1 MNTDSKNSNEDTA
14 MRRAGIFGKAL
25 PGLGA
30 ARAVIAS
37 AFLPSALLIGLASG
51 QVLGFETSAKQAIL
65 IDTETGTVLL
75 EKSPDELMH
84 PASMSKL
91 MTVYMVFERLGEGS
105 LKLDDTMRVSEKAWR
120 MGGSKMFVNV
130 DSRVSVEDLLR
141 GVIIQSGNDASIV
154 LAEGLASSEE
164 AFAEAMTRRAREL
177 GMNDSVF
184 KNATGWPDPEHL
196 VTSRDM
202 AALAQHVIRDYPEYY
217 PYFGET
223 TFTYNKIKQG
233 NRNPLLYRGAG
244 ADGLKTGH
252 TEQSGYGLVASAER
266 NGRRLILVVN
276 GLGSV
281 NARSREAER
290 LLDFGFRDFKNY
302 ELFGE
307 GETVDEA
314 PVWLG
319 EADTVPLV
327 LEAPLTVTMQRK
339 ARRDM
344 KVTVQMDRQIPAPV
358 KKGDRVATLVIT
370 APDSETIKKPLFAS
384 QDVDRRGLI
393 GRVTAAISHLV
404 FGPATN

>member
-1 MNTDSKNSNEDTA
+1 MNSKKGAA
-14 MRRAGIFGKAL
+14 MKRVSIFGKVF

-30 ARAVIAS
+30 AC
-37 AFLPSALLIGLASG
+37 ALFFGLMGG
-51 QVLGFETSAKQAIL
+51 QALGLETSAKQAIL
-65 IDTETGTVLL
+65 LDTRTGAILL
-75 EKSPDELMH
+75 EKASDELMH
-84 PASMSKL
+84 PSSMSKL

-105 LKLDDTMRVSEKAWR
+105 LKLEDTMRVSEKAWR

-130 DSRVSVEDLLR
+130 DSLVTVEDLLR
-141 GVIIQSGNDASIV
+141 GVIVQSGNDASIV

-164 AFAEAMTRRAREL
+164 AFAEEMTRRAREL
-177 GMNDSVF
+177 GMYDSTF

-196 VTSRDM
+196 VSSRDI
-202 AALAQHVIRDYPEYY
+202 AILAQHIIHDFPDYYH
-217 PYFGET
+217 YFSET

-252 TEQSGYGLVASAER
+252 TEAAGFGLVASSER
-266 NGRRLILVVN
+266 NGRRLVLVVN
-276 GLGSV
+276 GLDSV
-281 NARSREAER
+281 SARSREAER
-290 LLDFGFRDFKNY
+290 LLDFGFREFKNY

-319 EADTVPLV
+319 EANTVPLV
-327 LEAPLTVTMQRK
+327 LDAPLTITMQRK

-344 KVTVQMDRQIPAPV
+344 KVAVQMDKQVPAPV

-370 APDSETIKKPLFAS
+370 APDSETIERPLFAA
-384 QDVDRRGLI
+384 QDVDRRGLV

>member
-1 MNTDSKNSNEDTA
+1 
-14 MRRAGIFGKAL
+14 MRRVGIFGKAL
-25 PGLGA
+25 PGLGTA
-30 ARAVIAS
+30 CALIAS
-37 AFLPSALLIGLASG
+37 VLLPSIFLIGVANG
-51 QVLGFETSAKQAIL
+51 QVLGYETSAKQAIL
-65 IDTETGTVLL
+65 VDAETGAVLM
-75 EKSPDELMH
+75 EKASDELMH

-91 MTVYMVFERLGEGS
+91 MTVYMVFERLRDGS

-120 MGGSKMFVNV
+120 MGGSKMFVRV
-130 DSRVSVEDLLR
+130 DTLVTVEDLLR

-202 AALAQHVIRDYPEYY
+202 ATLAQHVIRDYPEYY
-217 PYFGET
+217 PYFAER

-276 GLGSV
+276 GLDSV

-290 LLDFGFRDFKNY
+290 LLDFGFREFKNY
-302 ELFGE
+302 ELFGD

-327 LEAPLTVTMQRK
+327 LEAPLTITMQRK
-339 ARRDM
+339 ARRNM
-344 KVTVQMDRQIPAPV
+344 KVVVQMDRPFPAPV

-370 APDSETIKKPLFAS
+370 AKDSTTIEKPLFAA

>member
-1 MNTDSKNSNEDTA
+1 MNTDSKNSNEGIT
-14 MRRAGIFGKAL
+14 MRRAGIFGRAL

-30 ARAVIAS
+30 AC
-37 AFLPSALLIGLASG
+37 ALLIGLASG
-51 QVLGFETSAKQAIL
+51 QVFGFETSAKQAIL
-65 IDTETGTVLL
+65 VDIETGAILL
-75 EKSPDELMH
+75 EKASDELMH

-91 MTVYMVFERLGEGS
+91 MTAYMVFERLGDGS

-120 MGGSKMFVNV
+120 MGGSKMFVEV
-130 DSRVSVEDLLR
+130 DSLVSVEDLLR
-141 GVIIQSGNDASIV
+141 GVIVQSGNDASIV
-154 LAEGLASSEE
+154 LAEGLASSED
-164 AFAEAMTRRAREL
+164 AFAESMTRRAREL
-177 GMNDSVF
+177 GMADSVF

-196 VTSRDM
+196 MTSRELAM
-202 AALAQHVIRDYPEYY
+202 LAQRIIRDFPVYY
-217 PYFGET
+217 RYFSET
-223 TFTYNKIKQG
+223 SFTYSKIKQG

-276 GLGSV
+276 GLDSV

-290 LLDFGFRDFKNY
+290 LLDFGFREFKNY
-302 ELFGE
+302 ELFGD

-327 LEAPLTVTMQRK
+327 LDAPLTITMQRK
-339 ARRDM
+339 ARRGM
-344 KVTVQMDRQIPAPV
+344 KVVVQMDRAIPAPV

-370 APDSETIKKPLFAS
+370 AKDSETIERPLFAA
-384 QDVDRRGLI
+384 QDVDRRGLV

>member
-1 MNTDSKNSNEDTA
+1 MNTNFKNSNEGTA

-25 PGLGA
+25 PGTGA
-30 ARAVIAS
+30 AC
-37 AFLPSALLIGLASG
+37 ALLIGLASG
-51 QVLGFETSAKQAIL
+51 QVLGFETSAKQALL
-65 IDTETGTVLL
+65 IDNETGTILL

-84 PASMSKL
+84 PASMTKL
-91 MTVYMVFERLGEGS
+91 MTVYMVFERLRDGS

-120 MGGSKMFVNV
+120 MGGSKMFVKV

-141 GVIIQSGNDASIV
+141 GVIVQSGNDASIV

-164 AFAEAMTRRAREL
+164 AFSEAMTRRAREL

-202 AALAQHVIRDYPEYY
+202 ATLAQHVIRDFPEYY
-217 PYFGET
+217 PYFSET

-266 NGRRLILVVN
+266 NGRRLILVLN
-276 GLGSV
+276 GLDSV
-281 NARSREAER
+281 SARSREAER
-290 LLDFGFRDFKNY
+290 LLDFGFREFKNY
-302 ELFGE
+302 ELFGD

-319 EADTVPLV
+319 EADTVPIV
-327 LEAPLTVTMQRK
+327 LEAPLTITMQRK

-344 KVTVQMDRQIPAPV
+344 KVVVQMDRPIPAPV

-370 APDSETIKKPLFAS
+370 AKDSATIEKPLFAA

-404 FGPATN
+404 FGPATD

>member
-1 MNTDSKNSNEDTA
+1 
-14 MRRAGIFGKAL
+14 MRRVGIFGKAL
-25 PGLGA
+25 PGLGTA
-30 ARAVIAS
+30 CALIAS
-37 AFLPSALLIGLASG
+37 VLLPSIFLIGVANG
-51 QVLGFETSAKQAIL
+51 QVLGYETSAKQAIL
-65 IDTETGTVLL
+65 VDAETGAVLM
-75 EKSPDELMH
+75 EKASDELMH

-91 MTVYMVFERLGEGS
+91 MTVYMVFERLRDGS

-120 MGGSKMFVNV
+120 MGGSKMFVRV
-130 DSRVSVEDLLR
+130 DTLVTVEDLLR

-202 AALAQHVIRDYPEYY
+202 ATLAQHVIRDYPEYY
-217 PYFGET
+217 PYFAER

-276 GLGSV
+276 GLDSV

-290 LLDFGFRDFKNY
+290 LLDFGFREFKNY
-302 ELFGE
+302 ELFGD

-327 LEAPLTVTMQRK
+327 LEAPLTITMQRK
-339 ARRDM
+339 ARRNM
-344 KVTVQMDRQIPAPV
+344 KVVVQMDRPIPAPV

-370 APDSETIKKPLFAS
+370 AKDSTTIEKPLFAA

>member
-1 MNTDSKNSNEDTA
+1 MK
-14 MRRAGIFGKAL
+14 RPGIFGKAL
-25 PGLGA
+25 SGLGA
-30 ARAVIAS
+30 AC
-37 AFLPSALLIGLASG
+37 ALIIGLTSG
-51 QVLGFETSAKQAIL
+51 QAFGFETSAKQAL
-65 IDTETGTVLL
+65 LVDYETGTILF
-75 EKSPDELMH
+75 EKASDELMR
-84 PASMSKL
+84 PASMSKV
-91 MTVYMVFERLGEGS
+91 MTVYMVFERLSAGS

-141 GVIIQSGNDASIV
+141 GVIVQSGNDASVV

-164 AFAEAMTRRAREL
+164 AFAEEMTRRAREL

-184 KNATGWPDPEHL
+184 KNATGWPHPEHL
-196 VTSRDM
+196 MTSRD
-202 AALAQHVIRDYPEYY
+202 LATLVQRVIRDYPEYY
-217 PYFGET
+217 RYFGET

-244 ADGLKTGH
+244 GDGLKTGY
-252 TEQSGYGLVASAER
+252 TEESGYGLVASAER

-276 GLGSV
+276 GLDSGS
-281 NARSREAER
+281 ARSGAAER
-290 LLDFGFRDFKNY
+290 LLDFGFREFKNY
-302 ELFGE
+302 ELFGD

-327 LEAPLTVTMQRK
+327 LEAPLTITMLRK

-344 KVTVQMDRQIPAPV
+344 KVVVQMDRQIPAPV
-358 KKGDRVATLVIT
+358 KTGDRVATLVIT
-370 APDSETIKKPLFAS
+370 APGTETIERPLFAA
-384 QDVDRRGLI
+384 QHVDRRGLI
-393 GRVTAAISHLV
+393 GRVTAVIRHLV

>member
-1 MNTDSKNSNEDTA
+1 
-14 MRRAGIFGKAL
+14 MRRVGIFGKAL
-25 PGLGA
+25 PGLGTA
-30 ARAVIAS
+30 CALIAS
-37 AFLPSALLIGLASG
+37 VLLPSIFLIGVANG
-51 QVLGFETSAKQAIL
+51 QVLGYETSAKQAIL
-65 IDTETGTVLL
+65 VDAETGAVLM
-75 EKSPDELMH
+75 EKASDELMH

-91 MTVYMVFERLGEGS
+91 MTVYMVFERLRDGS

-120 MGGSKMFVNV
+120 MGGSKMFVRV
-130 DSRVSVEDLLR
+130 DSLVTVEDLLR

-202 AALAQHVIRDYPEYY
+202 ATLAQHVIRDYPEYY
-217 PYFGET
+217 PYFAER

-276 GLGSV
+276 GLDSV

-290 LLDFGFRDFKNY
+290 LLDFGFREFKNY
-302 ELFGE
+302 ELFGD

-327 LEAPLTVTMQRK
+327 LEAPLTITMQRK
-339 ARRDM
+339 ARRNM
-344 KVTVQMDRQIPAPV
+344 KVVVQMDRPIPAPV

-370 APDSETIKKPLFAS
+370 AKDSTTIEKPLFAA

>member
-1 MNTDSKNSNEDTA
+1 MNTDSKNSNEGIA
-14 MRRAGIFGKAL
+14 MRRAGIFGKVL

-30 ARAVIAS
+30 AC
-37 AFLPSALLIGLASG
+37 ALLIGLASG
-51 QVLGFETSAKQAIL
+51 QALGFETSAKQAIL
-65 IDTETGTVLL
+65 VDTETGAVLL
-75 EKSPDELMH
+75 EKASDQLMH

-91 MTVYMVFERLGEGS
+91 MTAYMVFERLGDGS

-120 MGGSKMFVNV
+120 MGGSKMFVEV
-130 DSRVSVEDLLR
+130 DSLVSVEDLLR

-154 LAEGLASSEE
+154 LAEGLASSED
-164 AFAEAMTRRAREL
+164 AFAESMTRRAREL
-177 GMNDSVF
+177 GMTDSVF

-196 VTSRDM
+196 MTSRELAM
-202 AALAQHVIRDYPEYY
+202 LAQRIIREFPVYY
-217 PYFGET
+217 RYFSET
-223 TFTYNKIKQG
+223 SFTFSKIKQG

-290 LLDFGFRDFKNY
+290 LLDFGFREFKNY
-302 ELFGE
+302 ELFGD

-327 LEAPLTVTMQRK
+327 LDAPLTITMQRK
-339 ARRDM
+339 ARRGM
-344 KVTVQMDRQIPAPV
+344 KVVVQMDRAIPAPV

-370 APDSETIKKPLFAS
+370 AKDSETIERPLFAA
-384 QDVDRRGLI
+384 QDVDRRGLV

>member
-1 MNTDSKNSNEDTA
+1 MNTDSKNSNEGTA
-14 MRRAGIFGKAL
+14 MRRVGIFGKAL

-30 ARAVIAS
+30 A
-37 AFLPSALLIGLASG
+37 FALIIGLAGG

-65 IDTETGTVLL
+65 IDNETGTVLL
-75 EKSPDELMH
+75 EKASEELMH

-91 MTVYMVFERLGEGS
+91 MTVYMVFERLGDGS

-120 MGGSKMFVNV
+120 MGGSKMFVKVN
-130 DSRVSVEDLLR
+130 SRVSVEDLLR
-141 GVIIQSGNDASIV
+141 GVIVQSGNDASIV
-154 LAEGLASSEE
+154 LAEGLASSED

-202 AALAQHVIRDYPEYY
+202 ATLAQHVIRDFPEYY
-217 PYFGET
+217 GYFAET

-252 TEQSGYGLVASAER
+252 TEQSGYGLVASSER
-266 NGRRLILVVN
+266 NGRRLILVIN
-276 GLGSV
+276 GLDSV

-290 LLDFGFRDFKNY
+290 LLDFGFREFKNY
-302 ELFGE
+302 ELFGD

-327 LEAPLTVTMQRK
+327 LEAPLTITMQRK

-344 KVTVQMDRQIPAPV
+344 KVVVQMDRPIPAPV
-358 KKGDRVATLVIT
+358 RKGDRVATLVIT
-370 APDSETIKKPLFAS
+370 AKDSETIEKPLFAA

>member
-1 MNTDSKNSNEDTA
+1 
-14 MRRAGIFGKAL
+14 
-25 PGLGA
+25 
-30 ARAVIAS
+30 
-37 AFLPSALLIGLASG
+37 
-51 QVLGFETSAKQAIL
+51 
-65 IDTETGTVLL
+65 
-75 EKSPDELMH
+75 
-84 PASMSKL
+84 
-91 MTVYMVFERLGEGS
+91 
-105 LKLDDTMRVSEKAWR
+105 
-120 MGGSKMFVNV
+120 MF
-130 DSRVSVEDLLR
+130 DSRVSGESLLR
-141 GVIIQSGNDASIV
+141 GGIGQSGNDASIV

-164 AFAEAMTRRAREL
+164 AFSEAMTRRAREL

-202 AALAQHVIRDYPEYY
+202 ATLAQHVIRDFPEYY
-217 PYFGET
+217 PYFSET

-276 GLGSV
+276 GLDSV

-290 LLDFGFRDFKNY
+290 LLDFGFREFKNY
-302 ELFGE
+302 ELFGD

-319 EADTVPLV
+319 EADTVPIV
-327 LEAPLTVTMQRK
+327 LEAPLTITMQRK

-344 KVTVQMDRQIPAPV
+344 KVVVQMDRPIPAPV

-370 APDSETIKKPLFAS
+370 AKDSATIEKPLFAA
-384 QDVDRRGLI
+384 QDVDRRGLF

-404 FGPATN
+404 FGSATD

>member
-1 MNTDSKNSNEDTA
+1 
-14 MRRAGIFGKAL
+14 MRRVGIFGKAL
-25 PGLGA
+25 PGLGTA
-30 ARAVIAS
+30 CALIAS
-37 AFLPSALLIGLASG
+37 VLLPSIFLLGVANG
-51 QVLGFETSAKQAIL
+51 QVLGYETSAKQAIL
-65 IDTETGTVLL
+65 VDAETGAVLM
-75 EKSPDELMH
+75 EKASDELMH

-91 MTVYMVFERLGEGS
+91 MTVYMVFERLRDGS

-120 MGGSKMFVNV
+120 MGGSKMFVRV
-130 DSRVSVEDLLR
+130 DTLVTVEDLLR

-202 AALAQHVIRDYPEYY
+202 ATLAQHVIRDYPEYY
-217 PYFGET
+217 PYFAER

-276 GLGSV
+276 GLDSV

-290 LLDFGFRDFKNY
+290 LLDFGFREFKNY
-302 ELFGE
+302 ELFGD

-327 LEAPLTVTMQRK
+327 LEAPLTITMQRK
-339 ARRDM
+339 ARRNM
-344 KVTVQMDRQIPAPV
+344 KVVVQMDRPIPAPV

-370 APDSETIKKPLFAS
+370 AKDSTTIEKPLFAA